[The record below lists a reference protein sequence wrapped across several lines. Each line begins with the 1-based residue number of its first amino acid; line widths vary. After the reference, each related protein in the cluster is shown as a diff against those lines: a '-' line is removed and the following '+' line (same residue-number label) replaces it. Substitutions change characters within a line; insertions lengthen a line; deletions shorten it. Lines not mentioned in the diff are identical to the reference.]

1 MTPNSDYKVQKERK
15 SRKTLRLSDYDYSQP
30 GAYFVTIVTQAR
42 KCLFG
47 EIHNKEMSLNNP
59 GNMVQDWWLEL
70 LNKYPE
76 LSLSEYIIMPNHFHG
91 IIEIA
96 LNVGADL
103 RVCPDDEIDKGK
115 RSMGAHTGAPL
126 PQNGSLPDIVRWF
139 KTMTTNGYIR
149 GVKLHGWPPF
159 DGKLWQR
166 NYYEHVIRDERD
178 YEAIVD
184 YIQTNPDNW
193 ERDEEYALKPYD
205 FE

>member
-96 LNVGADL
+96 LNVGGRPA
-103 RVCPDDEIDKGK
+103 C
-115 RSMGAHTGAPL
+115 L
-126 PQNGSLPDIVRWF
+126 P
-139 KTMTTNGYIR
+139 
-149 GVKLHGWPPF
+149 
-159 DGKLWQR
+159 
-166 NYYEHVIRDERD
+166 
-178 YEAIVD
+178 
-184 YIQTNPDNW
+184 
-193 ERDEEYALKPYD
+193 
-205 FE
+205 